1 MKILIADDHALFRAG
16 LRLLLAGMEPSATLL
31 EAESL
36 AQVAAAA
43 EQHPDLSLCLLD
55 LAFEGED
62 RLDALSTIKHAL
74 PEVAVVVV
82 SATHDAATV
91 RACLDHGAMSF
102 VPKSMPAATLSVALT
117 RVLAGEIYL
126 PEEVTLGMSALRAR
140 PNLTPRQIDVLRGLS
155 RGLPTKS
162 IARELKIS
170 EHTVKEYISLVFDAL
185 GVHNRTEA
193 VITAARL
200 GLPPMLPRR
209 GNGAAGMPQPAD

>member
-16 LRLLLAGMEPSATLL
+16 LRLLLAGMAPSAMLL
-31 EAESL
+31 EAATLSE
-36 AQVAAAA
+36 AAAVA
-43 EQHPDLSLCLLD
+43 ERHPDLSLCLLD
-55 LAFEGED
+55 LAFEGEHG
-62 RLDALSTIKHAL
+62 LDALATIKHAL
-74 PEVAVVVV
+74 PDVAVVVV

-91 RACLDHGAMSF
+91 RACIDSGAMSF
-102 VPKSMPAATLSVALT
+102 VPKSMPAETLSVALT

-126 PEEVTLGMSALRAR
+126 PEEVMLGMNALRAR
-140 PNLTPRQIDVLRGLS
+140 PSLTPRQIDVLRGLS

-200 GLPPMLPRR
+200 GLPTTLPAR
-209 GNGAAGMPQPAD
+209 GSAAGDTPHAGD